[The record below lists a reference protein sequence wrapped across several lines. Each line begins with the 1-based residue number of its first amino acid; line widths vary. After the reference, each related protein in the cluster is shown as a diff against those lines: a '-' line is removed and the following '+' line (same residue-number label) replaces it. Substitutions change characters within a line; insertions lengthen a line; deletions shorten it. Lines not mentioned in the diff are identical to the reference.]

1 MCWKSELLDKIY
13 YYHYYPYIKP
23 QISNRKLGGSML
35 YQILNKIDQQYH
47 IETAKAHCDIPCGIY
62 DPIVAQ
68 ISALTVVRM
77 LDLMT
82 EFDGKTPDR
91 NKDYMNSMARYIAV
105 KEEHAERAKAEVRV
119 IWGDYLKAQHLE
131 KYPNVHALVHKI
143 MQLGSKVRQTTDREQ
158 ATQLVDAINEF
169 AQIFWETKGIATKR
183 AKAPYAPALELVYP
197 VL

>member
-1 MCWKSELLDKIY
+1 MIYKILKQLDQKV
-13 YYHYYPYIKP
+13 
-23 QISNRKLGGSML
+23 Q
-35 YQILNKIDQQYH
+35 
-47 IETAKAHCDIPCGIY
+47 IETARAHCDIPCGIY

-77 LDLMT
+77 IDLMT
-82 EFDGKTPDR
+82 DFDTKTPEK
-91 NKDYMNSMARYIAV
+91 NKDYMNSMSRYVAV
-105 KEEHAERAKAEVRV
+105 KEEHAERAKAEIRV

-131 KYPNVHALVHKI
+131 KYPDTHALVHKI

-158 ATQLVDAINEF
+158 ATQLVEAINEF
-169 AQIFWETKGIATKR
+169 AQIFWETKSIATKR